1 MDETDQTG
9 HFKLQFM
16 FVVLNLEYP
25 FTYTPTACLYLLE
38 TSTSSGSQNEGIET
52 KRDDGGGR
60 EETASSEERDL
71 NVSDSEA
78 GTYYKTIDIG
88 IAYKDMSS

>member
-1 MDETDQTG
+1 M
-9 HFKLQFM
+9 
-16 FVVLNLEYP
+16 EYP
-25 FTYTPTACLYLLE
+25 FTYTPSACSYFLE

-88 IAYKDMSS
+88 ITHKDMSS